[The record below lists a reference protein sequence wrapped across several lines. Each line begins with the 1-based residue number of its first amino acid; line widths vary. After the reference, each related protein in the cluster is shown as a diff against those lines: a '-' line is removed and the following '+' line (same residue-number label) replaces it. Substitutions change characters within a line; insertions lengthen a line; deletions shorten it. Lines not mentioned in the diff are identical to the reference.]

1 MKTFLLDTNVLL
13 HDPACLQVFGNNEV
27 VIPLSI
33 LDELDNL
40 KIRLDGVGRNARAV
54 VRQLD
59 ELRAH
64 GSLEEGVRLNNSIIR
79 VELNHQR
86 FVPEG
91 LESSRVDNK
100 IISVAIGLEED
111 QKNDDKKRKIIVVT
125 KDINL
130 RVKCDA
136 LGILVEDYI
145 KDKIDVN
152 PDSIYSG
159 VEQLSVP
166 SQIINDIFDNKD
178 VDLGLELFP
187 NQFAILQANEN
198 PSQSVIVRQDK
209 GCIKKV
215 REFKDG
221 FSSVFPRNAE
231 QRMAADLLL
240 NPEIK
245 LVTLIGKAGSGKTL
259 LAVASAFEDVVFNN
273 NRNYSRILISRPIQP
288 MGKDIGFLPG
298 SLEDKLN
305 PWMQPL
311 YDNIEY
317 ILGGDQHMVSMY
329 QDQGLLQI
337 EPLTYIRGRSIPKSI
352 ILLDEAQN
360 ISANEIKTVITRL
373 GEGSKIIITGD
384 IEQIDNPYIDYSDNG
399 LTHVIERFKD
409 HPIAGHITLQK
420 GERSELATLAAQRL

>member
-1 MKTFLLDTNVLL
+1 MKTFVLDTNVLL

-54 VRQLD
+54 VRKLD
-59 ELRAH
+59 ELRSH
-64 GSLEEGVRLNNSIIR
+64 GSLEEGVRFKNSIIR

-86 FVPEG
+86 FVPDG
-91 LESSRVDNK
+91 LDGNRVDNK
-100 IISVAIGLEED
+100 IISVALGLEED
-111 QKNDDKKRKIIVVT
+111 QTNEETKRKIIVVT

-136 LGILVEDYI
+136 LGIAVEDYN

-152 PDSIYSG
+152 PESIYSG
-159 VEQLSVP
+159 VIQLSVP
-166 SQIINDIFDNKD
+166 SQIINDIYNDQE
-178 VDLGLELFP
+178 VDLGIKLFP

-198 PSQSVIVRQDK
+198 PSQSVIVRQGK
-209 GCIKKV
+209 NALRKV
-215 REFKDG
+215 REYKDG
-221 FSSVFPRNAE
+221 LATVFPRNAE
-231 QRMAADLLL
+231 QRMAVDLLL
-240 NPEIK
+240 NPDIQ

-259 LAVASAFEDVVFNN
+259 LSVAAAFEDVVFNKN
-273 NRNYSRILISRPIQP
+273 KNYSRILISRPIQP
-288 MGKDIGFLPG
+288 MGKDLGYLPG
-298 SLEDKLN
+298 GVEEKLS

-329 QDQGLLQI
+329 QDQGLLQV

-373 GEGSKIIITGD
+373 GEGSKIIVTGD
-384 IEQIDNPYIDYSDNG
+384 IEQIDNPYIDHSDNG

-420 GERSELATLAAQRL
+420 GERSELATLASQRL